1 MDGWS
6 GHLLIAPAWM
16 SDPNFAHSVVLLL
29 HHDATGAFG
38 LVLNRAT
45 QTRVG
50 DVWTQAT
57 GKPCEVDA
65 ALFLG
70 GPVPGPLIALH
81 DRPDP
86 EDRRALDGVFVTTD
100 PARLARLLV
109 RPPASLRVFAG
120 YSGWGEGQLEHELQD
135 AAWVTTPARTEDV
148 FRAPGESLWRDVLRR
163 ATDQVQNPF
172 RGGDAPPERPADLN

>member
-1 MDGWS
+1 MEGWS

-29 HHDATGAFG
+29 HHDAGGAFG
-38 LVLNRAT
+38 LVLNRPT
-45 QTRVG
+45 ETKVG
-50 DVWTQAT
+50 DIWKQAT

-81 DRPDP
+81 DQA
-86 EDRRALDGVFVTTD
+86 EASDRRALDGVFVTTD
-100 PARLARLLV
+100 PARLAELLAH
-109 RPPASLRVFAG
+109 PPPSLRVFAG

-135 AAWVTTPARTEDV
+135 AAWVTIPARTDDV
-148 FRAPGESLWRDVLRR
+148 FREPGEALWRDVLRR
-163 ATDQVQNPF
+163 ATDRVQNPF
-172 RGGDAPPERPADLN
+172 AASDPPPERPPTLN